1 MRKLKSLA
9 ALLLVTSSSI
19 EAGCIGPVIM
29 GECHGKE
36 VSWDASGHGTDVRR
50 QEAELKLAPRSGS
63 PDEIPLPSRSDQRAR
78 GQGLDRFYDPDP
90 QHSTPLGPQE
100 YQGRFR

>member
-9 ALLLVTSSSI
+9 ALLLATSSSI

-36 VSWDASGHGTDVRR
+36 VSWDTGGQGTDVRR
-50 QEAELKLAPRSGS
+50 QEAEFKLAPRSGS
-63 PDEIPLPSRSDQRAR
+63 PDEIPLPERSAQGAR
-78 GQGLDRFYDPDP
+78 GQGLDRFYDPD
-90 QHSTPLGPQE
+90 QHSPSLEPPET
-100 YQGRFR
+100 QGRFR